1 MLQVQEQMKK
11 HMKNELV
18 QYIFQSEQMSHE
30 IDKREGFLL
39 ELMDLNDWEMTSM
52 FPDEG
57 VRNFSRWSKTQGE
70 KDFLAEIDTNV
81 TRRKVAERDYLNR
94 NKALMLLH
102 SKIRQKEAEL
112 EAMTKLSKGNKEEP
126 TEASYKKRK
135 MRIQTCGQP
144 KVFGGDLEDLHESTG
159 ELVPAV
165 VTCCVDVILKFGMHH
180 QGIFRIGGS
189 QVGGHKLDHQMKPS
203 LSSSG

>member
-1 MLQVQEQMKK
+1 MKK
-11 HMKNELV
+11 QMEIEVVKYL
-18 QYIFQSEQMSHE
+18 FQSEQMSDE

-57 VRNFSRWSKTQGE
+57 VRNYARWSKTQGE
-70 KDFLAEIDTNV
+70 KDFLAEINTNV

-94 NKALMLLH
+94 NKVLMLHH
-102 SKIRQKEAEL
+102 SKMRQKEAEL
-112 EAMTKLSKGNKEEP
+112 EAMTKLSKGNTEEP
-126 TEASYKKRK
+126 SAATYKKRK

-165 VTCCVDVILKFGMHH
+165 VTCCVDIILKFGMNQ

-189 QVGGHKLDHQMKPS
+189 QVGGQKLDHQLKPCLS
-203 LSSSG
+203 LSG